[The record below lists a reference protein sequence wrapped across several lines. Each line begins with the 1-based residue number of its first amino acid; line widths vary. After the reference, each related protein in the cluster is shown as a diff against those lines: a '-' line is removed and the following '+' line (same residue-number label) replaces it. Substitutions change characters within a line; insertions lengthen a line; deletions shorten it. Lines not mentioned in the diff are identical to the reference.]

1 MTSANPSQIQ
11 KTSKYAHQIGAAHL
25 DVSEYPEAAS
35 FQGLKAVELL
45 ATALLNHY

>member
-11 KTSKYAHQIGAAHL
+11 TIHTKSEHL

-45 ATALLNHY
+45 ATAPLNHC

>member
-1 MTSANPSQIQ
+1 MNPKIQ
-11 KTSKYAHQIGAAHL
+11 TIHTQIGAAHL

-45 ATALLNHY
+45 AACPIKPLLNWHV